1 MSNKKADIGIG
12 RRAVEE
18 LYRKFP
24 MLTDAKISKV
34 IGINRKSL
42 WFWKQGET
50 PSGFALQKIC
60 YAGCDVKYILTGIR
74 SIKRS

>member
-1 MSNKKADIGIG
+1 
-12 RRAVEE
+12 
-18 LYRKFP
+18 